1 MWTLSDVFI
10 LAESSRRYGL
20 RPDLAVP
27 EERVV
32 LYMNPHFA
40 LGIVTLQEY
49 TTFWNSVLSYLK
61 LHLVV
66 WWNWW

>member
-10 LAESSRRYGL
+10 LAESRRYGPRL
-20 RPDLAVP
+20 DLAVP
-27 EERVV
+27 VEHVV
-32 LYMNPHFA
+32 LYVNPHFA
-40 LGIVTLQEY
+40 VGIGTLQEH

-66 WWNWW
+66 QWSWW

>member
-10 LAESSRRYGL
+10 LAESRRRYSP
-20 RPDLAVP
+20 RADLAVP
-27 EERVV
+27 EEPVV
-32 LYMNPHFA
+32 LYVNPHFA
-40 LGIVTLQEY
+40 LGIVILQEH

-66 WWNWW
+66 